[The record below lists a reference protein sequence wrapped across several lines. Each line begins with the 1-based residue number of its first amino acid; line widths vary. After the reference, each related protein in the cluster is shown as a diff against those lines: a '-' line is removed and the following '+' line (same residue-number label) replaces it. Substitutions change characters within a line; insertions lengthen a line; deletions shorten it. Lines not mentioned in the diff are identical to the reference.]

1 MDVTVKNLSMQF
13 NDAGRVIKLFDELD
27 FSIPSGERR
36 AIIGSSGVGKTTL
49 LYLLGGLELPV
60 SGDVLIGDTNIT
72 QMQRDD
78 LDTAGF
84 RGKHISFVFQ
94 FHQLLPEFDAI
105 ENAAMPLLVQGVER
119 EEALDRGEKLLRR
132 VGLSERLSHRPGML
146 SGGEQQRVA
155 LARAL
160 AARPGVILAD
170 EPTGNLDP
178 TISADITDLL
188 LEIQQEEGITLV
200 VVTHSITLAE
210 RIGNV
215 MELTSS
221 GMRMQ

>member
-1 MDVTVKNLSMQF
+1 
-13 NDAGRVIKLFDELD
+13 
-27 FSIPSGERR
+27 
-36 AIIGSSGVGKTTL
+36 
-49 LYLLGGLELPV
+49 
-60 SGDVLIGDTNIT
+60 
-72 QMQRDD
+72 
-78 LDTAGF
+78 
-84 RGKHISFVFQ
+84 
-94 FHQLLPEFDAI
+94 
-105 ENAAMPLLVQGVER
+105 
-119 EEALDRGEKLLRR
+119 
-132 VGLSERLSHRPGML
+132 
-146 SGGEQQRVA
+146 
-155 LARAL
+155 
-160 AARPGVILAD
+160 VILAD

>member
-1 MDVTVKNLSMQF
+1 
-13 NDAGRVIKLFDELD
+13 
-27 FSIPSGERR
+27 
-36 AIIGSSGVGKTTL
+36 
-49 LYLLGGLELPV
+49 
-60 SGDVLIGDTNIT
+60 
-72 QMQRDD
+72 
-78 LDTAGF
+78 
-84 RGKHISFVFQ
+84 
-94 FHQLLPEFDAI
+94 LPEFDAI